1 MPRRKLSD
9 EEKWVRKIDRE
20 NATAARGNSDAY
32 IERQRELHRL
42 QQARWAKANRD
53 CIRDAQ
59 RKWKEKNPDYH
70 READR
75 DRYARDAEK
84 IKARRR
90 AYHAANKER
99 VNAKR
104 RANRAALRAL
114 RKPAKKIGAVI
125 LPPNRI

>member
-90 AYHAANKER
+90 AYYAANKER
-99 VNAKR
+99 INAAKR
-104 RANRAALRAL
+104 AKTAAKLAL
-114 RKPAKKIGAVI
+114 RKPTRKIGPAI
-125 LPPNRI
+125 MPTNRV